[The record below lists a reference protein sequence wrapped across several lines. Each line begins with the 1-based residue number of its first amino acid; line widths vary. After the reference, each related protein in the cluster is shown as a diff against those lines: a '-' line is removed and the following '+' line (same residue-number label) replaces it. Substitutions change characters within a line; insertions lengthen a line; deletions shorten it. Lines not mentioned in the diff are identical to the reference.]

1 MSPSGSL
8 DTVSG
13 MRRLIDGFLIVLV
26 LGAVGLGAYAIGHRV
41 DHESSKLSSQD
52 SELHSTTVA
61 SAPTATTT
69 KSHRT
74 PIIIGVALGGAVVL
88 LILGSATG
96 AMLRSRKRE
105 SWRAG

>member
-1 MSPSGSL
+1 
-8 DTVSG
+8 
-13 MRRLIDGFLIVLV
+13 MRRLIDGFLILLV

-41 DHESSKLSSQD
+41 DHESRSLSSQD
-52 SELHSTTVA
+52 SELNSTTVA
-61 SAPTATTT
+61 SAPTTAST
-69 KSHRT
+69 KTHRT

-96 AMLRSRKRE
+96 ALIRSRKRE

>member
-13 MRRLIDGFLIVLV
+13 MRRVIDGFLILLV

-41 DHESSKLSSQD
+41 DNESSKLSSQD
-52 SELHSTTVA
+52 SELHSTTLA
-61 SAPTATTT
+61 SGPTTT
-69 KSHRT
+69 STKTHRT

-88 LILGSATG
+88 LLLGSATG
-96 AMLRSRKRE
+96 ALLRSRKRE
-105 SWRAG
+105 HWRAG